1 MVVGRSSA
9 VVGAVVVGVVGA
21 IVVVGGRVVVVDG
34 AAAPTKAAVRSAGAT
49 ALVAVADP
57 TKRAAPATIPTI
69 DAGKR
74 S

>member
-1 MVVGRSSA
+1 
-9 VVGAVVVGVVGA
+9 VVVAGGA
-21 IVVVGGRVVVVDG
+21 S
-34 AAAPTKAAVRSAGAT
+34 PTNAAVRSAGGP

-69 DAGKR
+69 DAGRR